1 MIFTTKEKTEKRHD
15 INFIVGQARAV
26 IADKRVQGL
35 CMNDV
40 PVDNGR
46 LYTTEHASALIAA
59 IVDASLYYAK

>member
-15 INFIVGQARAV
+15 VNFIVGQARAV
-26 IADKRVQGL
+26 IADKRVKGL

-40 PVDNGR
+40 PVDNGQ

-59 IVDASLYYAK
+59 IVDASLYYAN